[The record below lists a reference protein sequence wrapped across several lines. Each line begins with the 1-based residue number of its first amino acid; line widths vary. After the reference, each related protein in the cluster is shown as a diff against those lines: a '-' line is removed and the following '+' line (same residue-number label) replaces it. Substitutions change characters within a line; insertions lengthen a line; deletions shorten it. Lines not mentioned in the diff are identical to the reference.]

1 MTEKSD
7 CKALQ
12 KRIRELEKENSYL
25 SLFKFGLDNMPNS
38 RFAIGN
44 REYRFEAVN
53 KGYLNA
59 LDKREDEIVGRP
71 ANEVVGEK
79 MFQTIVKP
87 HFDRALNGECVNYST
102 WFELPNSKKSF
113 LNIHYYPIPRGEEI
127 YRVAILIQDLT
138 EIKQAEKSL
147 IESEANCAKVQQI
160 AHMGNWSLDIK
171 QDRIFCSDEFYRIL
185 GLTPESF
192 LPTYDGY
199 LKCVHPEDHRLFHSF
214 AKKIKKT
221 APYSK
226 KYRIIRPDGTIR
238 MIHELGEVTVDSA
251 GNPTNIFGT
260 IQDITEQ
267 VQAEEQYQTIIKT
280 AIDGFCLADKQGVLL
295 EVNDEY
301 CRMLGYTREE
311 LLQLKVSD
319 IDSARTSEETIR
331 QCSIAINKGQC
342 GFETKHRCKDG
353 TLVDVEINI
362 QYSNIKNGVFIGFI
376 RDITEK
382 KKTREA
388 LMKSEKRFR
397 NLFEEAPMMYVVME
411 NQKGLPII
419 TDCNHTFLS
428 TLKYNKAD
436 VLGKPITEFYTE
448 DSNKKTILEN
458 GFQCAMEK
466 KFTISERELIGH
478 GGRIFQTLIQAVPEY
493 DGLEKITGILAMYS
507 DISFQKRAEEELKE
521 NHKVLLM
528 IFDGISDPLIMVDKK
543 MTLILMNRAAEKYFE
558 KNNDNCLTRKCHH
571 LFKMRL
577 NPCDGCRVDQAIHT
591 GQKQSFERKGFMNPE
606 NLEQVAIYPI
616 FKKGHDPWAAIVR
629 ISDITIS
636 KQMERELIQAD
647 KMISL
652 GILVSGVAHEINN
665 PNNFI
670 MLNTPILRETWE
682 CIVPLIE
689 KYYNE
694 HGDFSLA
701 GLPYSQMRNEV
712 PLLFSGIEHG
722 AVCIQRIVQDL
733 KYFSQQSDNN
743 MDQPVNINHLIK
755 DSIRLAENLIKANT
769 EKFKI
774 EYSKDL
780 PIIKGNRQKL
790 GQVMVNLIE
799 NACQA
804 LPDKEK
810 GISIISSFNEKTGT
824 IVIEVRDEGVGISPE
839 IIDRIMD
846 PFFTTKRGVGGTG
859 LGLAVSSNTV
869 KAHGGRIEVV
879 SELEKGSV
887 FRIVIPI
894 RNLKNSI
901 KILVVNDDFDM
912 RELLLMAL
920 KKFECYCVRDV
931 GNVKDALFKI
941 REEMPDLVILDTQL
955 PDMGCLK
962 ICRLLRQTSELSNI
976 KVIIIT
982 GFHRPSN
989 FDEIIKLGFD
999 NILVKP
1005 FALAVLQK
1013 IINKTLEVEQ

>member
-44 REYRFEAVN
+44 REYCFEAVN

-59 LDKREDEIVGRP
+59 LDKREEEIVGRP

-113 LNIHYYPIPRGEEI
+113 LNIHYYPIPGGEEI

-138 EIKQAEKSL
+138 EIKHAEKAL

-171 QDRIFCSDEFYRIL
+171 EDRLFCSDEFYRIL

-199 LKCVHPEDHRLFHSF
+199 LKSVHPEDHRLFHSF

-221 APYSK
+221 APYAK

-280 AIDGFCLADKQGVLL
+280 AIDGFCIADKQGVLL

-301 CRMLGYTREE
+301 CRMLGYRREE

-319 IDSARTSEETIR
+319 IDPVLTSEETIR
-331 QCSIAINKGQC
+331 QCAIAINKGQC

-362 QYSNIKNGVFIGFI
+362 QYSNIKNGVFISFI

-388 LMKSEKRFR
+388 LIKSEKRYR

-419 TDCNHTFLS
+419 TDCNHSFLS
-428 TLKYNKAD
+428 TLKYNRAD

-448 DSNKKTILEN
+448 DSKKKTILEN

-478 GGRIFQTLIQAVPEY
+478 GSRIFQTLIQAVPEY
-493 DGLEKITGILAMYS
+493 DGLGKITGILAMYS
-507 DISFQKRAEEELKE
+507 DI
-521 NHKVLLM
+521 
-528 IFDGISDPLIMVDKK
+528 
-543 MTLILMNRAAEKYFE
+543 
-558 KNNDNCLTRKCHH
+558 
-571 LFKMRL
+571 
-577 NPCDGCRVDQAIHT
+577 
-591 GQKQSFERKGFMNPE
+591 
-606 NLEQVAIYPI
+606 
-616 FKKGHDPWAAIVR
+616 
-629 ISDITIS
+629 TIS
-636 KQMERELIQAD
+636 KQMDRELIQAD

-670 MLNTPILRETWE
+670 MLNTPILREAWE

-701 GLPYSQMRNEV
+701 GLPYSQMRNEI
-712 PLLFSGIEHG
+712 PLLFSGIENG

-733 KYFSQQSDNN
+733 KDFSRQSDNN

-774 EYSKDL
+774 EYGKDL

-790 GQVMVNLIE
+790 GQVIVNLIE

-810 GISIISSFNEKTGT
+810 GISIISSCNEKTGT

-846 PFFTTKRGVGGTG
+846 PFFTTKRDVGGTG

-879 SELEKGSV
+879 SEVVKGSV

-920 KKFECYCVRDV
+920 KKFECYCVRDA
-931 GNVKDALFKI
+931 GNVKDALLKI

-955 PDMGCLK
+955 PDLECLK
-962 ICRLLRQTSELSNI
+962 ICRLLRQTSEMSNI

-1005 FALAVLQK
+1005 FALADLQK